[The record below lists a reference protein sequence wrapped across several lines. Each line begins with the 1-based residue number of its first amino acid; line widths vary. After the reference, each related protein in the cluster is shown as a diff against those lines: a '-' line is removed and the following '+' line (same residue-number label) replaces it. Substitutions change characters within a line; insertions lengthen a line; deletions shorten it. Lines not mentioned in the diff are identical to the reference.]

1 MAEKDLPDL
10 AKTYIKHDM
19 DTKDLMYLHSTIM
32 GWFDSIKNYIDG
44 LQNIKLSAKAKLMID
59 LTSLLIDFESDF
71 LVTYKEVEKRLI
83 EYNEHQE
90 QNILGFITNYVPPYI
105 GDPYAIYERLE
116 KIKKEGKTD
125 LYDAISEFI
134 VSMLKLPTSPETV
147 KSILERLFPPK
158 EGQKGG
164 GQGEGGN
171 KPS

>member
-10 AKTYIKHDM
+10 AKVYLKHDM
-19 DTKDLMYLHSTIM
+19 DTKDLMYLHSTVLA
-32 GWFDSIKNYIDG
+32 WFDSIKNYIDG
-44 LQNIKLSAKAKLMID
+44 LKDVRLSLKAKLMLD
-59 LTSLLIDFESDF
+59 LTSLLTDFESDF
-71 LVTYKEVEKRLI
+71 LMTYKEVQKRLI

-105 GDPYAIYERLE
+105 GDPYAIFERLE

-134 VSMLKLPTSPETV
+134 VSMLKLPTSPDTI

-164 GQGEGGN
+164 SGEGGN

>member
-1 MAEKDLPDL
+1 MV
-10 AKTYIKHDM
+10 
-19 DTKDLMYLHSTIM
+19 
-32 GWFDSIKNYIDG
+32 
-44 LQNIKLSAKAKLMID
+44 LQNVKLSIKAKLMLD
-59 LTSLLIDFESDF
+59 LTSLLTDFESDF
-71 LVTYKEVEKRLI
+71 LVTYKEVQKSLI

-164 GQGEGGN
+164 GSEGGN